1 MHITQLGLPP
11 NLVNLASASP
21 IVRDTDNLPGNTLC
35 GPYINPTV

>member
-1 MHITQLGLPP
+1 MQFGLPP

-35 GPYINPTV
+35 GPYMKFTF